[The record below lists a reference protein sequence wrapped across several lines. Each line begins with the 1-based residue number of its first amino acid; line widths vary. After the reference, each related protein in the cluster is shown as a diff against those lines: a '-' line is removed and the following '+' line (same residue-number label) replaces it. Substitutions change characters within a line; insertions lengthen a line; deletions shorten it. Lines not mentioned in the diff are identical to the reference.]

1 MVLGLATVLRAMG
14 QTSLIAFLPIYLLRD
29 LEFSFSVQTSLFM
42 WSPASQLAVPLM
54 MASSQAM
61 GIASQPIMGFMS
73 DKLNHKFVLVP
84 GMMILGVAS
93 LGIAFVESNTWLIIL
108 ILIIGIFAYSLHAI
122 FIAYAI
128 NNTET
133 KMRSTI
139 IALVYGVSFM
149 GAFAPI
155 LAGLI
160 GDFWGTQNTF
170 IFAGLVTILGGIVTF
185 FYKPT

>member
-1 MVLGLATVLRAMG
+1 
-14 QTSLIAFLPIYLLRD
+14 
-29 LEFSFSVQTSLFM
+29 
-42 WSPASQLAVPLM
+42 M

-139 IALVYGVSFM
+139 IALVYGVSSVSYTH
-149 GAFAPI
+149 
-155 LAGLI
+155 LTL
-160 GDFWGTQNTF
+160 
-170 IFAGLVTILGGIVTF
+170 
-185 FYKPT
+185 PTKA

>member
-1 MVLGLATVLRAMG
+1 MVLGLATVLSAMG

-29 LEFSFSVQTSLFM
+29 LEFSFSVQTSFFM

-155 LAGLI
+155 LAGAI

-170 IFAGLVTILGGIVTF
+170 IFAGLVTILGGIFTF